1 MWSPARFN
9 LEPPVVYNLY
19 QWPPKCIRYGKTLLF
34 ADDTSLFH
42 SHKDPD
48 QTISVMNCGIRKI
61 MCRLN
66 ANKLSLNIGTT
77 RSRLEPMICGVPQG
91 SILSPLLFIIYINGL
106 PNASDMVKTLLFAV
120 IIKFG
125 YNARCHWL
133 KGRAL

>member
-1 MWSPARFN
+1 
-9 LEPPVVYNLY
+9 
-19 QWPPKCIRYGKTLLF
+19 
-34 ADDTSLFH
+34 
-42 SHKDPD
+42 
-48 QTISVMNCGIRKI
+48 